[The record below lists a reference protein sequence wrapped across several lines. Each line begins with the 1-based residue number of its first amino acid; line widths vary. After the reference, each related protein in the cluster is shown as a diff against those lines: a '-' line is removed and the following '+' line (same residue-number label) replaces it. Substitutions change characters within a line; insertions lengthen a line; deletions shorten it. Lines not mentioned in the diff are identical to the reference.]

1 MTLFAEDARDRILA
15 DAGDIA
21 SEALAI
27 DVGLTSQPYYND
39 KSTAIEESGVY
50 PSSPQHF
57 HLTGFDTFRRIFNPK
72 YYPNSQPPLAV
83 LGAYFDKHGL
93 RVTIRPDEE
102 GESDWGSVEEQR
114 RYLQGMGDG
123 KMEDVGAKREWNE
136 RIEMVEADGEG
147 LGVSSTKVRRAVEKG
162 DWNVV
167 EGLCTK
173 RVARWIR
180 EEGLYAEGG
189 GKEKM

>member
-39 KSTAIEESGVY
+39 KSTAIEEAGVY
-50 PSSPQHF
+50 PSNPQHV
-57 HLTGFDTFRRIFNPK
+57 HLTGFDTFRRIFDPK
-72 YYPNSQPPLAV
+72 YYPNSHPPLAV